1 MNLDF
6 WRRAA
11 PALSAVWTMTAGILV
26 GVFLGRWLDGRFG
39 TSPLLQVGLAFVGLI
54 GGSVRV
60 VRGLQQSRHD
70 PPLPPGP

>member
-1 MNLDF
+1 MKLDF

-26 GVFLGRWLDGRFG
+26 GVFVGGWLDERFG
-39 TSPLLQVGLAFVGLI
+39 TAPILKIGFALGGLI

-60 VRGLQQSRHD
+60 VRGLEQSRDD